1 MQKKILQCWYAI
13 RCSKNIKEKEEFDWN
28 FNKKK
33 GAEKAAE
40 WETFLQVQE
49 NQRNLYGC
57 ELPTYLS
64 DVIINDQKETTAKRN
79 NNIL

>member
-1 MQKKILQCWYAI
+1 MQKKFYNVDTLLDAQRISKKRKNLIEILT
-13 RCSKNIKEKEEFDWN
+13 
-28 FNKKK
+28 KK